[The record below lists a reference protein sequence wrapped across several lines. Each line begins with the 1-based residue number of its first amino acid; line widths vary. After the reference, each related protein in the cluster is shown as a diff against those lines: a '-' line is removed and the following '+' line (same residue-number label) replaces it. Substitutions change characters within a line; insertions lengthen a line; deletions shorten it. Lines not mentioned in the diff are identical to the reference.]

1 MKNTPLLILGALLVV
16 ILLIPISY
24 TIRLLLFCLLAIAFI
39 YLKRGYLYVAL
50 GSRILNGKSKRQEKA
65 WTYYEKGWK
74 AGIGSPYAVM
84 LGNLYLQSNDA
95 SLAIKIFDSV
105 IEKES
110 DSTLVTNARL
120 GRAMAQ
126 WVLGE
131 KEQAVKRMKK
141 LYKEG
146 ILNKNLLINLIG
158 YKLYLG
164 HLKEAKELIE
174 IAQKEFAE
182 SLGMID
188 NRAYYLFLTGDI
200 VQAKKLY
207 KKLIEEGKPKFPEAY
222 YHGALV
228 ELALGN
234 EKEAKE
240 LLETSLQF
248 PFYQTSTITKDEV
261 ENFLLQVK
269 GEVVEQQLSFVL
281 YDEDLFEDEQQTF
294 DSEELEDLELSPV
307 LDLEDYYDDEEHP
320 EIELEQDELSILE
333 SSLFED
339 EYDDEDES

>member
-1 MKNTPLLILGALLVV
+1 MKNTPLLVLGALLVL
-16 ILLIPISY
+16 ILLLPISY
-24 TIRLLLFCLLAIAFI
+24 IMRLLLFIFLALAFA

-50 GSRILNGKSKRQEKA
+50 GSRILNGKSKRRDKA

-105 IEKES
+105 LEKES

-131 KEQAVKRMKK
+131 KEEAVKKMKQ

-146 ILNKNLLINLIG
+146 VLNKNLLTNLIG
-158 YKLYLG
+158 YKLDLG
-164 HLKEAKELIE
+164 HLKESKELIDV
-174 IAQKEFAE
+174 AAKEYAE

-188 NRAYYLFLTGDI
+188 NRGYYLFLTGDI
-200 VQAKKLY
+200 IQAKKLY

-240 LLETSLQF
+240 LLEISLKF
-248 PFYQTSTITKDEV
+248 PFYQTSTISRDEV
-261 ENFLLQVK
+261 ENLLLQVK
-269 GEVVEQQLSFVL
+269 GEVIEQQLSFVL

-294 DSEELEDLELSPV
+294 DSEELEDLELSSV
-307 LDLEDYYDDEEHP
+307 LDLEDFYDDEEHP
-320 EIELEQDELSILE
+320 EIELEQDELSIIE